1 MREASDPRFAPP
13 VEEGAIYTFQDE
25 AGELT
30 DLEFLGL
37 ILHNDRRYGFFFP
50 VGDEGVSTESG
61 EVVVLEVTALDDEGQ
76 PESFELVLDE
86 AIAAEVYNIF
96 KRATVGMYDF
106 S

>member
-61 EVVVLEVTALDDEGQ
+61 EVVVLEVTALDDEDQ

-96 KRATVGMYDF
+96 KRATAGMYDF